1 MKNTVTKL
9 AKIALAAAFL
19 AVVRLY
25 AGAISHH
32 DTAAAAAYSHR

>member
-1 MKNTVTKL
+1 MKNTAATL
-9 AKIALAAAFL
+9 AKIALAAALL
-19 AVVRLY
+19 AAVRLY